1 MVKAAAVLGVHLT
14 NAHAGLTRVGAL
26 TRDAQGA
33 TAFIIDEAYLRD
45 PQRPILSL
53 QWLVRGNEEET
64 RKRLERRGDKIS
76 LHGSLP
82 PWFQGL
88 LPEGALRDLVLTE
101 MGPGDHDSFDLITRL
116 GADLPGALLVIPDG
130 GEAPASA
137 GPLNWEQ
144 LAGFKAPVPKGVVK
158 FSLAGVQLKVVATK
172 DAERFTAPARSGEGN
187 FILKL
192 ASERYPRLPEVEYSA
207 MTLARSLGL
216 DVPPCEL
223 VAVGQVENV
232 PEAFLVGQHALAVRR
247 FDRADGIGRIHI
259 EDTGQVLGVWG
270 ERKYTQANTETVINM
285 IARFSSDWRADV
297 LEAVRRVAVDVLIGN
312 GDNHLKNWSFI
323 FPGPGEVRLSP
334 AYDIVPT
341 VLYIP
346 KDTLALRFAGIQRFE
361 SVRLHQFRRVSSLLK
376 VEPEWIEKEVRKIVA
391 HALKT
396 WPELMARLPLTD
408 DERQRLID
416 RWDTLDLVQEVR
428 SGEPLGP
435 GPELESRSARY

>member
-1 MVKAAAVLGVHLT
+1 MAKTAAVLGVYLT
-14 NAHAGLTRVGAL
+14 NANAGLTRVGAL

-33 TAFIIDEAYLRD
+33 TAFLIDEANLRD

-53 QWLVRGNEEET
+53 QWLVRGDDEAT

-116 GADLPGALLVIPDG
+116 GADLPGAVLVIPDS

-144 LAGFKAPVPKGVVK
+144 LAGFKVPVPKGVVK
-158 FSLAGVQLKVVATK
+158 FSLAGVQLKVVVAK
-172 DAERFTAPARSGEGN
+172 NAERFTAPARSGEGN

-192 ASERYPRLPEVEYSA
+192 ASDRYPQLPELEFSA
-207 MTLARSLGL
+207 MSLARSLGL
-216 DVPPCEL
+216 RVAPCEL
-223 VAVGQVENV
+223 VPVGQVENV
-232 PEAFLVGQHALAVRR
+232 PEAFLVGAHTLAVRR
-247 FDRADGIGRIHI
+247 FDRTEGQGRIHI
-259 EDTGQVLGVWG
+259 EDAGQVLGVWG
-270 ERKYTQANTETVINM
+270 ERKYTQGNTETVINM

-346 KDTLALRFAGIQRFE
+346 NDTLALRFAGIQRFE
-361 SVRLHQFRRVSSLLK
+361 RVRLHQFRRLASLLK
-376 VEPEWIEKEVRKIVA
+376 VEPEWIEKEVRRLVER
-391 HALKT
+391 ALQT
-396 WPELMARLPLTD
+396 WPELMAQLPLTD
-408 DERQRLID
+408 DQRQRMTT
-416 RWDTLDLVQEVR
+416 RWDTLDLVEEVR
-428 SGEPLGP
+428 SGVSLGP
-435 GPELESRSARY
+435 GPERG

>member
-1 MVKAAAVLGVHLT
+1 MAKTPAVLGVHLT
-14 NAHAGLTRVGAL
+14 DANAGLTRVGTL
-26 TRDAQGA
+26 TRDAGGA

-53 QWLVRGNEEET
+53 QWLVRRDADGT
-64 RKRLERRGDKIS
+64 RKRLERRDDKIS

-116 GADLPGALLVIPDG
+116 GADLPGAVMVIPDS

-137 GPLNWEQ
+137 GPLNWER

-158 FSLAGVQLKVVATK
+158 FSLAGVQLKVLVTRH
-172 DAERFTAPARSGEGN
+172 AERFTAPARSGEGK

-192 ASERYPRLPEVEYSA
+192 ASDRYPLLPELEFSA
-207 MTLARSLGL
+207 MSLARSLGL
-216 DVPPCEL
+216 DVAQCEL
-223 VAVGQVENV
+223 VPVSHVENV
-232 PEAFLVGQHALAVRR
+232 PEEFLIGEYALAVRR
-247 FDRADGIGRIHI
+247 FDRTEGDGRIHI
-259 EDTGQVLGVWG
+259 EDAGQVLGVWG
-270 ERKYTQANTETVINM
+270 ERKYTQGNTETVINI

-297 LEAVRRVAVDVLIGN
+297 LEAVRRVVVDVLIGN

-323 FPGPGEVRLSP
+323 FPRPGEVRLSP

-361 SVRLHQFRRVSSLLK
+361 RVRLHQFRRLASLLK
-376 VEPEWIEKEVRKIVA
+376 VEPDWLEREVRRLTEK
-391 HALKT
+391 ALQT
-396 WPELMARLPLTD
+396 WPMLMAQLPLTD
-408 DERQRLID
+408 EHRLRLIE
-416 RWDTLDLVQEVR
+416 RWETLDLVEEVR
-428 SGEPLGP
+428 SGGSLG
-435 GPELESRSARY
+435 LEAERG

>member
-1 MVKAAAVLGVHLT
+1 MAKTPAVLGVHLT
-14 NAHAGLTRVGAL
+14 DANAGLTRVGTL
-26 TRDAQGA
+26 TRDAGGA

-53 QWLVRGNEEET
+53 QWVVRGDADGT
-64 RKRLERRGDKIS
+64 RKRLERRDDKIS

-101 MGPGDHDSFDLITRL
+101 MGPGNHDSFDLITRL
-116 GADLPGALLVIPDG
+116 GADLPGAVMVIPDS

-137 GPLNWEQ
+137 GPLNWER

-158 FSLAGVQLKVVATK
+158 FSLAGVQLKVLVTRH
-172 DAERFTAPARSGEGN
+172 AERFTAPARSGEGK

-192 ASERYPRLPEVEYSA
+192 ASDRYPLLSELEFSA
-207 MTLARSLGL
+207 MSLARNLGL
-216 DVPPCEL
+216 DVAQCEL
-223 VAVGQVENV
+223 VPVSHVENV
-232 PEAFLVGQHALAVRR
+232 PEEFLIGEYALAVRR
-247 FDRADGIGRIHI
+247 FDRTEGDGRIHI
-259 EDTGQVLGVWG
+259 EDAGQVLGVWG
-270 ERKYTQANTETVINM
+270 ERKYTQGNTETVINI

-297 LEAVRRVAVDVLIGN
+297 LEAVRRVVVDVLIGN

-323 FPGPGEVRLSP
+323 FPSPGEVRLSP

-361 SVRLHQFRRVSSLLK
+361 RVRLHQFRRLASLLK
-376 VEPEWIEKEVRKIVA
+376 VEPDWLEREVRRLTEK
-391 HALKT
+391 ALQT
-396 WPELMARLPLTD
+396 WPVLMTQLPLTD
-408 DERQRLID
+408 EHRLRLIE
-416 RWDTLDLVQEVR
+416 RWETLDLVEEVR
-428 SGEPLGP
+428 SGGSLGA
-435 GPELESRSARY
+435 GT